1 MVPAVYR
8 LSISSSSSTRAPAF
22 VMPRIAQHVTSYSQ
36 VAYLRLIDTDRKP
49 PISPVQPI
57 SLTANVLLPILTRLL
72 PIVVASLGPDVLVQA
87 PIPQLTQGVAVTV
100 ATRML
105 IEELSRRLFM
115 LERGGKWSRWKSVL

>member
-1 MVPAVYR
+1 
-8 LSISSSSSTRAPAF
+8 
-22 VMPRIAQHVTSYSQ
+22 MPRIAQHVTSYSQ